1 MTSGLSNKILS
12 QIEVNKINKSQD
24 EVVKKEKTIKFK
36 TDDEI
41 VNTNESNKFNK
52 TNMIVAIRK
61 RPLSKLEEETN
72 QNSILLISKPNQ
84 VTLLDT
90 DSILNNK
97 KGSIYNKHQNFFFDY
112 AFDDDSNQ
120 EEVYSNT
127 TKNLLPDL
135 LDGYNSV
142 ILAYGATGCG
152 KTHTMVGTSDNE
164 GLMVRSVGDL
174 FLLKEKSESEGME
187 IKIIISYV
195 EVYNENIYDLLV
207 DDKSKSDPL
216 ELYEDSSKSIIIN
229 GVTTKIVNQSNEV
242 FNLLSIAN
250 KNRSENTTEAN
261 ITSSRSH
268 AILTIVVEKRP
279 KTVNSGIKSCIG
291 KFVLVDL
298 AGSEKASYNKQSG
311 QRVLE
316 GANINKSLLALSNC
330 MSALVDKKSFIP
342 WRNSKLTR
350 ILQDS
355 IGGNSKIVL
364 IANVSPSILS
374 YEETSFTLKYANR
387 VKNIKKEVKQNFL
400 VSELEIRQYESIINQ
415 IQEEIEETKGK
426 IKERQSTNFI
436 MTQKNFELNN
446 EVVDLLEEVQ
456 NKINSHFQNEIL
468 LKKEISAIEK
478 QIENIK
484 LTISEGYIRLSYNN
498 EDIKQASSI
507 SSKEDEKVVL
517 LSKLSGLYEKQ
528 SFCIKN
534 RSLLLK
540 EISKFV
546 DKEVS
551 YKLINNYYLYYITL
565 LDNMTLMNKEFKS
578 KSTQNIQELQIKEL
592 FNQLKIR
599 DEMINKLNFEFK
611 KRNIIYSLSSSGVRE
626 YNEFSKEPFTLP
638 QITSKYNYS
647 ETSIVDKKKVQ
658 FNANSQSYQLNLP
671 NINPIKK
678 PKEKRSFKYEL
689 SLKRS
694 QEKLNKPIKLDSEK
708 YSMKLLETIK
718 SGMNLSINKSFSK
731 SSRKSNYFQE
741 NDETKR
747 KDNSNN
753 IRNNKNFEFYDAQ
766 RNRMVKN
773 LIRRDVIGRY
783 RGSPY
788 LKSP

>member
-1 MTSGLSNKILS
+1 MTSGLSNKNQS
-12 QIEVNKINKSQD
+12 QIEVNKIKKSQD

-36 TDDEI
+36 TEDE
-41 VNTNESNKFNK
+41 VLNTNESSKFNK
-52 TNMIVAIRK
+52 TNMIVVIRK
-61 RPLSKLEEETN
+61 RPLSKIEEETN
-72 QNSILLISKPNQ
+72 PNSILLISKPNQ

-90 DSILNNK
+90 DSVLNNK
-97 KGSIYNKHQNFFFDY
+97 KGSIYNKHQNYFFDY

-120 EEVYSNT
+120 EEVYTNT
-127 TKNLLPDL
+127 TKSLLPDL
-135 LDGYNSV
+135 LDGFNSV

-207 DDKSKSDPL
+207 DDKSKSEPL

-279 KTVNSGIKSCIG
+279 NTVNSGIKSCIG

-355 IGGNSKIVL
+355 IGGNSRIVL

-400 VSELEIRQYESIINQ
+400 VSEMEIRQYESIINQ

-426 IKERQSTNFI
+426 IKEKQSSNFL

-456 NKINSHFQNEIL
+456 NKINSHFQQEIL

-478 QIENIK
+478 QIESIK
-484 LTISEGYIRLSYNN
+484 LTISEGYIKLSYNN

-507 SSKEDEKVVL
+507 SSKEDEKVI
-517 LSKLSGLYEKQ
+517 LSNKLSGLYEKQ
-528 SFCIKN
+528 SFLIKN

-540 EISKFV
+540 EISKFIN
-546 DKEVS
+546 KEVS

-578 KSTQNIQELQIKEL
+578 KSTQNIQEIQIKEL

-611 KRNIIYSLSSSGVRE
+611 KRNILYSLSSCGVRE

-647 ETSIVDKKKVQ
+647 EKSIGEKNKVQ
-658 FNANSQSYQLNLP
+658 FNSNSQSYQLDLP

-678 PKEKRSFKYEL
+678 PKEMRSFKYEL
-689 SLKRS
+689 SLKKS
-694 QEKLNKPIKLDSEK
+694 HEKLNKPIKLDSEK

-741 NDETKR
+741 NDDTER
-747 KDNSNN
+747 RDNN
-753 IRNNKNFEFYDAQ
+753 IRSNNNFEFYDAQ